1 MQYGILKLMGE
12 IRELYI
18 SVDVEADGPYPNP
31 YSMVSLGA
39 AVAGY
44 RDVDGSIVR
53 INLDDKEFNNT
64 FYAEF
69 KPLTD
74 QWVEESL
81 AVSGISREQLELN
94 GEDPATV
101 MTEFASWVETQT
113 LTYECKT
120 AVFCAFPLGFDW
132 MWVYWYLMKFSATGS
147 PFGHSRCLDIKTLYM
162 AKAKTTLTRS
172 TKQNMPKILR
182 SSKPHTHNALDDA
195 IEQGDLMMNIMEW
208 QGK

>member
-1 MQYGILKLMGE
+1 MAE

-44 RDVDGSIVR
+44 KDVDGRIVR
-53 INLDDKEFNNT
+53 IDVENSEFNDT
-64 FYAEF
+64 FYVEF

-74 QWVEESL
+74 HWVEESL
-81 AVSGISREQLELN
+81 AVSGLNRKDLEEN
-94 GEDPATV
+94 GIMPEKG
-101 MTEFASWVETQT
+101 MTNFAQWVEEKTSA
-113 LTYECKT
+113 YECKT

-162 AKAKTTLTRS
+162 AKANSTLTRS
-172 TKQNMPKILR
+172 TKVNMPKILR
-182 SSKPHTHNALDDA
+182 SRKPHTHNALDDA
-195 IEQGDLMMNIMEW
+195 IEQGELMINIMEW
-208 QGK
+208 QGKQK

>member
-53 INLDDKEFNNT
+53 INIDDKEFNNT

-94 GEDPATV
+94 GSDPATV

-113 LTYECKT
+113 LAYECKT